1 MRTQLTFAA
10 PAIDIAAAQKTPDGA
25 IILNARAARSG
36 DYEYYGFEVTPPDDR
51 RIPYDA
57 KLTGRIEQADLDA
70 VLPSFKGLALTDHH
84 VFVPVGER
92 RDFSIGTI
100 LNGATMDGEWA
111 TSEALIHDPKAI
123 LKITNGSAQELSIG
137 FMAELDWTEG
147 AAGEPDFYIR
157 NIELN
162 HVALVEAGRAGPEG
176 RLSNH
181 KAQLETVTMPKITI
195 NGVEHEVPE
204 AVAGEF
210 ARLSNAEATLATTQ
224 AEKTAA
230 ERERDDARG
239 QLAAATAE
247 VTTLKNS
254 KPDVAA
260 AAAAMASEHA
270 AFVTNAKALGH
281 EGELKLG
288 EYDMTKVK
296 AEIVNKRGAN
306 LPADASA
313 EMVNGAWTFAV
324 AQIGTETI
332 RHSALDNL
340 APLAA
345 VDVAQAARTAVT
357 NSYFGGTKKKEA

>member
-1 MRTQLTFAA
+1 MRIKLTFAA

-36 DYEYYGFEVTPPDDR
+36 DYEYYGFEVTSPADR

-57 KLTGRIEQADLDA
+57 KLTGRIDPAELER
-70 VLPSFKGLALTDHH
+70 VLSAFKGLALTDEH

-92 RDFSIGTI
+92 REYSIGTV
-100 LNGATMDGEWA
+100 LNEASMDGDWA
-111 TSEALIHDPKAI
+111 ASEVLVHDPKAI
-123 LKITNGSAQELSIG
+123 IKITNGVSELSIG
-137 FMAELDWTEG
+137 FLAELEWTNG

-162 HVALVEAGRAGPEG
+162 HVALVEQGRAGPEG

-181 KAQLETVTMPKITI
+181 KAQLETNTMKITI

-210 ARLSNAEATLATTQ
+210 ARLTNAEADLTAARAAQTT
-224 AEKTAA
+224 A

-260 AAAAMASEHA
+260 AAAAMANEHA
-270 AFVTNAKALGH
+270 QFVAHAKALGH

-288 EYDMTKVK
+288 EYDLTKVK

-313 EMVNGAWTFAV
+313 EMVNGAWSFAV
-324 AQIGTETI
+324 SQIGKTEVK
-332 RHSALDNL
+332 HSALDNI
-340 APLAA
+340 APAHA
-345 VDVAQAARTAVT
+345 VSASEGAMTAVH
-357 NSYFGGTKKKEA
+357 NSYFGGPKKKEA